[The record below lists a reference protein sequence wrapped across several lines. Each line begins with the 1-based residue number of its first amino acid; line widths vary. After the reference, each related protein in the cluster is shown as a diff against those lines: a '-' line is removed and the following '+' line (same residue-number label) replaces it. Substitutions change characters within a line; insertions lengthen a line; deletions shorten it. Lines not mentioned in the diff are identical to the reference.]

1 MGRREKEN
9 MRAVNRGKEVMAQTG
24 RKAQGKKREGKCIP
38 QINPSF
44 LQFHPGSHPTSRNQA
59 AEGRN
64 GWG

>member
-1 MGRREKEN
+1 MEI
-9 MRAVNRGKEVMAQTG
+9 NRGKGVMAQIG
-24 RKAQGKKREGKCIP
+24 REAQGKNKEGRGIP

-64 GWG
+64 VWGYS